1 MAAAPRLQVGK
12 RQQLR
17 DAVTGLARVNLPGRD
32 GGRGQQDMPMH
43 LKLRIYKDSQGFPL
57 RVTQIV
63 DGAEHEVDGIE
74 RIGMMAIY
82 DKVRVS
88 VRAIA
93 EVESVIVE
101 PTERD

>member
-1 MAAAPRLQVGK
+1 M
-12 RQQLR
+12 
-17 DAVTGLARVNLPGRD
+17 N
-32 GGRGQQDMPMH
+32 
-43 LKLRIYKDSQGFPL
+43 LKLKVYTTPQGYPL
-57 RVTQIV
+57 RVAQII
-63 DGAEHEVDGIE
+63 DGVEHEVDGIE

>member
-1 MAAAPRLQVGK
+1 
-12 RQQLR
+12 
-17 DAVTGLARVNLPGRD
+17 
-32 GGRGQQDMPMH
+32 MPMH